1 MCCLFGILDYKGKL
15 SVRQKTRLV
24 TELAIS
30 AEDRGTDATGIAYIS
45 RNRLHVFKRPLPAH
59 NMRFILPGD
68 ANVIM
73 GHTRMTTQGNAKFN
87 YNNHPFEATAGNI
100 HFALAH
106 NGVIFNDTS
115 LRRSHR
121 LPETKIET
129 DSYICVQLLKAAGEL
144 SAKALGNMA
153 EELLGSFTVTVLD
166 ENGSLYFVRGDNPM
180 ALIHYPDLG
189 LYVYASTEQ
198 ILTRALKR
206 IGFLTETPVKVSMNS
221 GDILKLTSA
230 GKPTWSR
237 FDDSNVSYD
246 LYYPPLRR
254 RSSPLYEAE
263 YIEELKAV
271 AGAYGYSPQM
281 IDQLLM
287 EGFMPEE
294 IEEYLY
300 ENSFALV

>member
-1 MCCLFGILDYKGKL
+1 M
-15 SVRQKTRLV
+15 
-24 TELAIS
+24 
-30 AEDRGTDATGIAYIS
+30 
-45 RNRLHVFKRPLPAH
+45 
-59 NMRFILPGD
+59 
-68 ANVIM
+68 
-73 GHTRMTTQGNAKFN
+73 
-87 YNNHPFEATAGNI
+87 
-100 HFALAH
+100 
-106 NGVIFNDTS
+106 IFNDTS

-206 IGFLTETPVKVSMNS
+206 IGFLTETPVKVPMNS

-237 FDDSNVSYD
+237 FDDSSVSYD
-246 LYYPPLRR
+246 LYYPPLSRHN
-254 RSSPLYEAE
+254 SHYEAE
-263 YIEELKAV
+263 YIDELKAV

-281 IDQLLM
+281 IDRFLM

>member
-15 SVRQKTRLV
+15 SVRQKNRLV
-24 TELAIS
+24 TELAVS

-45 RNRLHVFKRPLPAH
+45 RNRFHVYKRPLPAH
-59 NMRFILPGD
+59 NMRFFLPGD
-68 ANVIM
+68 ANIVM

-87 YNNHPFEATAGNI
+87 YNNHPFEATAGNT

-115 LRRSHR
+115 LRRSHG

-144 SAKALGNMA
+144 NAKALGSMA
-153 EELLGSFTVTVLD
+153 EELLGSFTITVLD

-180 ALIHYPDLG
+180 ALIHYPGLG

-198 ILTRALKR
+198 ILARALKR
-206 IGFLTETPVKVSMNS
+206 ISFLAETPVKVPMNS

-237 FDDSNVSYD
+237 FDDSSLSYD

-294 IEEYLY
+294 IEEYIY
-300 ENSFALV
+300 EDSFALV